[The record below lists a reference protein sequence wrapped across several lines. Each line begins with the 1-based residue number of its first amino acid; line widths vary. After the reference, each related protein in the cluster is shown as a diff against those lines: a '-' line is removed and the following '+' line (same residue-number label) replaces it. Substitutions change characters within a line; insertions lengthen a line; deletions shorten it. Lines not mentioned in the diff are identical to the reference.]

1 LISNLK
7 LTTGIALVKSF
18 DDYNIYL
25 PPKGVKAGHIYDRMI
40 PPDEIRAKLDR
51 IKGHLV
57 WMPLDFLKDAAMA
70 EKGLQ
75 VNQFTES
82 VYT

>member
-1 LISNLK
+1 M
-7 LTTGIALVKSF
+7 A
-18 DDYNIYL
+18 
-25 PPKGVKAGHIYDRMI
+25 PKGVKPGHIFDRMI
-40 PPDEIRAKLDR
+40 PPGEVRHKLDQ

-57 WMPLDFLKDAAMA
+57 WMPLQFLRDAHMA

-75 VNQFTES
+75 VNQWTES

>member
-1 LISNLK
+1 M
-7 LTTGIALVKSF
+7 
-18 DDYNIYL
+18 
-25 PPKGVKAGHIYDRMI
+25 PPQDCR
-40 PPDEIRAKLDR
+40 DKLDQ

-57 WMPLDFLKDAAMA
+57 WMPMEFLRDAEMA

-75 VNQFTES
+75 VNSWTES